1 MSLSPKTASE
11 ICKLIVTAIREKL
24 RNYNPETKHMP
35 FHHRLLG
42 KDRYAMF
49 SFIHSMNTTFGMSIF
64 EPVAVIL
71 AKSAG
76 NYAEKQHKLLGKID
90 DETEETIRKIH
101 HQLRKGDIDASK
113 ICEIE
118 QVKKTIKE
126 AKPETDPDSTVDLF
140 IKIKSEENYF
150 DIISAKP
157 NMKEFV
163 ALKLKL
169 LRWTALR
176 LSQDKNVEVFTRL
189 AVPYNPY
196 HPEPYERWTL
206 KGLYDLEKGE
216 VLVGDEFWNF
226 LAGTD
231 IYEDLLSVFQ
241 KAGEELRDEINE
253 KFEKLR
259 GN

>member
-1 MSLSPKTASE
+1 
-11 ICKLIVTAIREKL
+11 
-24 RNYNPETKHMP
+24 MP

-71 AKSAG
+71 AENAG

-90 DETEETIRKIH
+90 DETEEAIRKIH

-113 ICEIE
+113 IGEIE
-118 QVKKTIKE
+118 QVRKTIKRG
-126 AKPETDPDSTVDLF
+126 KPEADPDSTVDLLV
-140 IKIKSEENYF
+140 KIKSVENYI

-176 LSQDKNVEVFTRL
+176 LSQDKKAKVLTRL

-226 LAGTD
+226 IAGAD
-231 IYEDLLSVFQ
+231 IYEDLLNVFQ